1 MNPSMLAELLAS
13 PFLIAALVCV
23 VLGAMVTISG
33 LVALVRLRLMG
44 FAVRI
49 LAGVVLLAL
58 GGLAGAVGV
67 GIQGY
72 RALTREDV
80 AARVSVRPLGNQR
93 IEATVHFPDGRQ
105 ASYQLAGDEI
115 YVDAKILKWKPT
127 ANLLGLHTAY
137 ELSRLT
143 GRYAD
148 IEQEKKAPRTV
159 YSLAQTR
166 PVDLFSLRR
175 KHAFLEKFLDAE
187 YGSGTFVP
195 VSKPAELEVR
205 VSTSGLL
212 MREAGRQP

>member
-1 MNPSMLAELLAS
+1 MLAELLAS
-13 PFLIAALVCV
+13 PFLIAAIVLVA
-23 VLGAMVTISG
+23 LGAMVTLSG
-33 LVALVRLRLMG
+33 IVALLRLRLMG

-49 LAGVVLLAL
+49 LVGVLFLAL
-58 GGLAGAVGV
+58 GGVAGAVGV

-72 RALTREDV
+72 RALTREDL

-93 IEATVHFPDGRQ
+93 IDAVVRFPDGRE
-105 ASYQLAGDEI
+105 ARYQVAGDEI
-115 YVDAKILKWKPT
+115 YFDAQILKWKPA

-143 GRYAD
+143 GRYTD

-175 KHAFLEKFLDAE
+175 RYAFLESVLDAE

-195 VSKPAELEVR
+195 VTKPAELEVR
-205 VSTSGLL
+205 VSTTGLL
-212 MREAGRQP
+212 LREAGKQP

>member
-1 MNPSMLAELLAS
+1 MLAELVAS
-13 PFLIAALVCV
+13 PFLIAAIVLV
-23 VLGAMVTISG
+23 LIGAMVTISG
-33 LVALVRLRLMG
+33 LVALLRLRLMG

-49 LAGVVLLAL
+49 LIGVVLLSL
-58 GGLAGAVGV
+58 GGVAGAVGV

-80 AARVSVRPLGNQR
+80 AARVSVKPLGNQR
-93 IEATVHFPDGRQ
+93 IDALVRFPDGRE
-105 ASYQLAGDEI
+105 ARYQVAGDEI
-115 YVDAKILKWKPT
+115 YFDAQILKWKPA

-143 GRYAD
+143 GRYTD

-175 KHAFLEKFLDAE
+175 RYAFLESVLDAD

-195 VSKPAELEVR
+195 VTRPAELEVR

-212 MREAGRQP
+212 LREVGSPKS

>member
-1 MNPSMLAELLAS
+1 MLAELLAS
-13 PFLIAALVCV
+13 PFLIAAIVLVMV
-23 VLGAMVTISG
+23 GAMVTISG
-33 LVALVRLRLMG
+33 LVALFRLRLMG

-49 LAGVVLLAL
+49 LIGVLLLSL
-58 GGLAGAVGV
+58 GGVAGAVGV

-93 IEATVHFPDGRQ
+93 IDALVRFPDGRE
-105 ASYQLAGDEI
+105 ARYQVAGDEI
-115 YVDAKILKWKPT
+115 YVDAQILKWKPA

-143 GRYAD
+143 GRYTD

-175 KHAFLEKFLDAE
+175 RYAFLESVLDAD

-195 VSKPAELEVR
+195 VTKPAELEVR

-212 MREAGRQP
+212 LREAGKQP

>member
-1 MNPSMLAELLAS
+1 MFAELMAS
-13 PFLIAALVCV
+13 PFLVAAVALVV
-23 VLGAMVTISG
+23 IGAMVTISG
-33 LVALVRLRLMG
+33 LVALLRLRLMG

-49 LAGVVLLAL
+49 LIGVLLLSL
-58 GGLAGAVGV
+58 GGVAGAVGV

-93 IEATVHFPDGRQ
+93 IDAVVRFPDGRQ
-105 ASYQLAGDEI
+105 ARYQVAGDEI
-115 YVDAKILKWKPT
+115 YFDAQILKWKPA
-127 ANLLGLHTAY
+127 ANLFGLHTAY

-143 GRYAD
+143 GRYTD

-175 KHAFLEKFLDAE
+175 RYAFLASVLDAE

-195 VSKPAELEVR
+195 VTKPAELEVR

-212 MREAGRQP
+212 MREAGSPK

>member
-1 MNPSMLAELLAS
+1 MLAELLAS
-13 PFLIAALVCV
+13 PFLIAAIVLVA
-23 VLGAMVTISG
+23 LGAMVTLSG
-33 LVALVRLRLMG
+33 IVALLRLRLMG

-49 LAGVVLLAL
+49 LVGVLFLAL
-58 GGLAGAVGV
+58 GGVAGAVGV

-72 RALTREDV
+72 RALTREDL

-93 IEATVHFPDGRQ
+93 IDAVVRFPDGRE
-105 ASYQLAGDEI
+105 ARYQVAGDEI
-115 YVDAKILKWKPT
+115 YFDAQILKWKSA

-143 GRYAD
+143 GRYTD

-175 KHAFLEKFLDAE
+175 RYAFLESVLDAE

-195 VSKPAELEVR
+195 VTKPAELEVR
-205 VSTSGLL
+205 VSTTGLL
-212 MREAGRQP
+212 LREAGKQP